1 MLLTAALGVLGVASG
16 ALAARMAE
24 LQIVLI
30 PVSLASLALGHAG
43 LTGAVGGAL
52 DAPLRVELLQSSAAH
67 PGGPVGGDGLQR
79 VLFQGEHMLGHYPV
93 GPLVGCGLT
102 VELLVGQADE

>member
-30 PVSLASLALGHAG
+30 PVSIASLALGHYFAYRQGAG
-43 LTGAVGGAL
+43 GRWQRFMLWIATPASLAL
-52 DAPLRVELLQSSAAH
+52 WIAPWMLR
-67 PGGPVGGDGLQR
+67 
-79 VLFQGEHMLGHYPV
+79 
-93 GPLVGCGLT
+93 
-102 VELLVGQADE
+102 

>member
-30 PVSLASLALGHAG
+30 PGSIASLALGHYFAYRQGAG
-43 LTGAVGGAL
+43 GR
-52 DAPLRVELLQSSAAH
+52 P
-67 PGGPVGGDGLQR
+67 QR
-79 VLFQGEHMLGHYPV
+79 VMLWVATPV
-93 GPLVGCGLT
+93 SLALWVVPWMLR
-102 VELLVGQADE
+102 